1 MLAPLIVHPV
11 ASIIKRLLSPK
22 GRPRPLSSILSS
34 TGYMTLLAFLPIHYM
49 THRVFPSL
57 PVSPIHSIGPA
68 ELDFEFVK
76 TGLQAW
82 PLRTWALYLGLI
94 GCVSLHSVE
103 GINLIWTT
111 WSNRVL
117 VKNNRRKLVAFLGAL
132 PVLSGV
138 WFISREY
145 NWSLASNVERYVAAY
160 SKAWVYR
167 L

>member
-22 GRPRPLSSILSS
+22 GRPRPMSSILSS
-34 TGYMTLLAFLPIHYM
+34 TGYMTLFAFLPVHYL

-57 PVSPIHSIGPA
+57 PSPPIYSIGPA
-68 ELDFEFVK
+68 ELDYDFVK

-82 PLRTWALYLGLI
+82 PWRSWALYLGLV

-103 GINLIWTT
+103 GMNIIWTT
-111 WSNRVL
+111 WFKRGL
-117 VKNNRRKLVAFLGAL
+117 FKKHQRKLVAFLSAV

-145 NWSLASNVERYVAAY
+145 NWSMASSVERYIAAY
-160 SKAWVYR
+160 SKALVYR